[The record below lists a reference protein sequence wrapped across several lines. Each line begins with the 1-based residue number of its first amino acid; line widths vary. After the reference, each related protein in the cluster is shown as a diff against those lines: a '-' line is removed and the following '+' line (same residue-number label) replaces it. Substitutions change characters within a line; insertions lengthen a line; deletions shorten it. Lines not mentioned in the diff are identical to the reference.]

1 MVYEDNLLKFRIE
14 YNNQFIGEEE
24 LDEIIL
30 SLKHLL
36 GNIADCNNKKIAE
49 VGIISESQLQE
60 ISDFRRA
67 RSLKEMKKTFFLFG
81 KKLCRTKS

>member
-49 VGIISESQLQE
+49 VGIIMNPIAGNIRIFAGQ
-60 ISDFRRA
+60 
-67 RSLKEMKKTFFLFG
+67 G
-81 KKLCRTKS
+81 H